1 MKRFLKWRKM
11 TWALLLWG
19 ALTGLWIVSG
29 TSALAI
35 MTGALGLIVLS
46 GIWWATRPLWRQGHG
61 ARLRHMPSY
70 EVPVKPV
77 KVPVK
82 PVKSLSPSPR

>member
-11 TWALLLWG
+11 TWALLVWG
-19 ALTGLWIVSG
+19 VLISLWIASG

-46 GIWWATRPLWRQGHG
+46 GIWWSTRPLWRQGHG
-61 ARLRHMPSY
+61 ARLRRIRS
-70 EVPVKPV
+70 VDLPVNPGT
-77 KVPVK
+77 
-82 PVKSLSPSPR
+82 R